1 MLFLLAL
8 ACANPEPAAEDSAE
22 DSAEEVPEAPDWAA
36 LLDGGWDGTETSDSM
51 GTQRGEYVIASE
63 DGERFDVSYAPNGE
77 VAFLKLYFT
86 GVLTD
91 ASSATVGYVRL
102 PDQIYA
108 EGQTGPATL
117 ELAGSGAYAV
127 DGEADPYDG
136 RIDLESSEV
145 VLEGTVTA
153 FGNTEAFTFVLSRAR

>member
-1 MLFLLAL
+1 MVFLVAL
-8 ACANPEPAAEDSAE
+8 ACANPDSSNTPSTE

-36 LLDGGWDGTETSDSM
+36 LLDGVWDGTETSASM
-51 GTQRGEYVIASE
+51 GTERGEYVISSE

-77 VAFLKLYFT
+77 IEFLKLYFT
-86 GVLTD
+86 GVLAD
-91 ASSATVGYVRL
+91 PSDSALGYVRL

-117 ELAGSGAYAV
+117 DLAGSGAYTV
-127 DGEADPYDG
+127 DGEAEPFDG
-136 RIDLESSEV
+136 RIDLDRSEV

-153 FGNTEAFTFVLSRAR
+153 FGNTEDFTFVLSRGR

>member
-8 ACANPEPAAEDSAE
+8 ACTNPTPSDTPSGDDTAAEA
-22 DSAEEVPEAPDWAA
+22 PEAPDWAA
-36 LLDGGWDGTETSDSM
+36 LLDGAWDGTETSASM
-51 GTQRGEYVIASE
+51 GTQRGEYVIASA

-77 VAFLKLYFT
+77 VEFLKLYFT

-91 ASSATVGYVRL
+91 PSATTVGYVRL

-117 ELAGSGAYAV
+117 ELAGGGTYTV
-127 DGEADPYDG
+127 DGEAEPFDG
-136 RIDLESSEV
+136 RIDLDRSEV
-145 VLEGTVTA
+145 TLEGTVTA
-153 FGNTEAFTFVLSRAR
+153 FGNTEDFTFVLSRAR

>member
-1 MLFLLAL
+1 MVLLFAL
-8 ACANPEPAAEDSAE
+8 GCVNPTPSDTPSAE
-22 DSAEEVPEAPDWAA
+22 DSAEAVPEAPDWAA
-36 LLDGGWDGTETSDSM
+36 LLDGAWDGTETSVSM
-51 GTQRGEYVIASE
+51 GTQRGEYVIASA

-77 VAFLKLYFT
+77 VEFLKLYFT
-86 GVLTD
+86 GVLAD

-117 ELAGSGAYAV
+117 ELAGGGTYTV
-127 DGEADPYDG
+127 DGEAEPYDG

-153 FGNTEAFTFVLSRAR
+153 FGNTEEFTFVLSRAR